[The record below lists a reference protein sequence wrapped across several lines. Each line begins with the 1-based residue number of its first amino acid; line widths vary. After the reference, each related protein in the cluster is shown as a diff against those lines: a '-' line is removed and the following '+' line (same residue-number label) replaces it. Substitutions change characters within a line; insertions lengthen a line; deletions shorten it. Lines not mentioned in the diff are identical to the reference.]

1 MGQYVLIWVNNELV
15 YCIHHKGILWDQD
28 LIQVHSEAVAGASR
42 MGCNWSTTG
51 MMIISKIVHNR
62 NADKWTENCLWELL
76 SAQDILFGNMVDILS
91 GQPKEYAGTDNHQF
105 MK

>member
-1 MGQYVLIWVNNELV
+1 
-15 YCIHHKGILWDQD
+15 
-28 LIQVHSEAVAGASR
+28 
-42 MGCNWSTTG
+42 

-62 NADKWTENCLWELL
+62 NADKCAIWELL